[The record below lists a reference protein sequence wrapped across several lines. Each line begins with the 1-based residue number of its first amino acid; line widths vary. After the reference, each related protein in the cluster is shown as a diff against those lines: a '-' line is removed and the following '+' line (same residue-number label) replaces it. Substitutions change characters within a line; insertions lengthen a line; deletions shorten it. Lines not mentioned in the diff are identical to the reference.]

1 MNVLEYAALQ
11 YEHDDTLAHLWHVER
26 DGVHFLLYFK
36 GGGSLSYDAKAAGTE
51 AEISR
56 AFDQE
61 IVRFESGTYHNE
73 VWEVV
78 SETMDEDSGRYL
90 KIFDHPTFG
99 IDWEKV
105 SGSISDEDQF
115 CDMLEKQINTW
126 KGASHSMPVG
136 SHPYWPKFHE
146 MVKAAVREKYGNSIR
161 LYRGIHGDQAPDIL
175 AGVPV
180 KMFRFSS
187 WTSDLSSARVYA
199 AGKTKRGGRDWV
211 VVRRNFSPE
220 EIAFAPVTLSGPC
233 ENPDILMRLMQDV
246 EHYGD
251 EFIVSLSQL
260 VPGDYKIA
268 AQPKGTRESFLRKYI
283 RELLAEDLASRQEFV
298 KDIQANPQYQ
308 ERTVSQGDK
317 EAASKMFQSGRELK
331 KAFHKHAD
339 KAFMD
344 SLITIHWAQD
354 EYDIIKLLKAS
365 SKDELSTNAYLPNE
379 LATGEYGNYGL
390 QVKGHISL
398 LANNMDDVVT
408 GMQYAYRS
416 QIGTHR
422 TKSSGMNKGVAKS
435 YYPPEY
441 GRDDWAPIVL
451 SKEDWNPAGAGVG
464 VYGNE
469 ALVDNW
475 KPVAFVV
482 ADDRPVPVRF
492 RTYAEDR
499 GLEIIQTGRGDG

>member
-1 MNVLEYAALQ
+1 MNVLDYAALQ
-11 YEHDDTLAHLWHVER
+11 YEHDEALTYLWHVER
-26 DGVHFLLYFK
+26 DGIHFLLYFK

-51 AEISR
+51 SEISR

-61 IVRFESGTYHNE
+61 ISRFESGTYHNE
-73 VWEVV
+73 VWKVV
-78 SETMDEDSGRYL
+78 SETMDADSGRRL
-90 KIFDHPTFG
+90 KIFDDPTFG
-99 IDWEKV
+99 VDWEKV
-105 SGSISDEDQF
+105 GGSTSDEDQF

-251 EFIVSLSQL
+251 EFIVSLPQL

-268 AQPKGTRESFLRKYI
+268 AQPKGTRESLLREYI
-283 RELLAEDLASRQEFV
+283 RHLILESNNSPPTNIYALE
-298 KDIQANPQYQ
+298 
-308 ERTVSQGDK
+308 
-317 EAASKMFQSGRELK
+317 
-331 KAFHKHAD
+331 KHAD
-339 KAFMD
+339 SALESSTFFEDMPD
-344 SLITIHWAQD
+344 LILKQLLELMVIYRRGGIRLGAPVSQHLTGDLDANAEQ
-354 EYDIIKLLKAS
+354 LLKAKITAKAVGRYNDPYNLRGYNPGLNPIGYS
-365 SKDELSTNAYLPNE
+365 APTGKLPMKRLIHKDSIKKAILDLIYGKPGYTDALETVRGYLKFNAALIQHVQKPQASDPDLLPVYE
-379 LATGEYGNYGL
+379 MAATQNIEDYKQALDLWDML
-390 QVKGHISL
+390 Q
-398 LANNMDDVVT
+398 
-408 GMQYAYRS
+408 
-416 QIGTHR
+416 
-422 TKSSGMNKGVAKS
+422 
-435 YYPPEY
+435 
-441 GRDDWAPIVL
+441 
-451 SKEDWNPAGAGVG
+451 
-464 VYGNE
+464 
-469 ALVDNW
+469 
-475 KPVAFVV
+475 
-482 ADDRPVPVRF
+482 
-492 RTYAEDR
+492 
-499 GLEIIQTGRGDG
+499 